1 MLDPTADPPPQES
14 INQSA
19 PSSRPEPAII
29 IKAFEQNESDNRKLA
44 RCPDCGN
51 AVSKKANSCPNC
63 GSPFR
68 KTGIDA
74 EIASAKGC
82 VIFIIILLFLMM
94 LFNEYF

>member
-1 MLDPTADPPPQES
+1 MLDPTADPPTQES
-14 INQSA
+14 FKQST
-19 PSSRPEPAII
+19 PSSRSELVIN
-29 IKAFEQNESDNRKLA
+29 KAFEQSELDKSKLA

-51 AVSKKANSCPNC
+51 AVSKKANSCPIC

-82 VIFIIILLFLMM
+82 IIFIIIFLFLMM
-94 LFNEYF
+94 LFNEYL